1 MAARLY
7 RREAYLD
14 KVRPFV
20 DDTGIIKVVTG
31 IRRCGKSCL
40 MKTVTEEIIERG
52 TPTENIVFIDL
63 EKRGLRRIKTPD
75 QLEATIEEHIPS
87 KIKGTIYLF
96 IDDVGHYLFKGGPVA
111 YFVARTDVLVDNLS
125 DNLFNVAY
133 FCLWGIVLKS
143 LRKAA
148 VVQKLAK

>member
-1 MAARLY
+1 MATRLY
-7 RREAYLD
+7 RRKAYLD
-14 KVRPFV
+14 KMRPFV

-40 MKTVTEEIIERG
+40 MQTVAEEIVERG
-52 TPTENIVFIDL
+52 IPTKNIVFIDL

-96 IDDVGHYLFKGGPVA
+96 IDEIQRVEGFEEVINAYRADGRFSIFITGSNSYHYQA
-111 YFVARTDVLVDNLS
+111 NL
-125 DNLFNVAY
+125 
-133 FCLWGIVLKS
+133 
-143 LRKAA
+143 
-148 VVQKLAK
+148 